1 MPSRKNRIRR
11 LPAIMESAGDFTPL
25 KTVTESIRL
34 ADGVTKFHDEKFVI
48 ENAALFGPPF
58 DAESGHY
65 ISNRGTH
72 YAPGFH
78 ESLMEAADGAM
89 GWDSH
94 PDGLNGAKQMRPTSK
109 ATHKVLESSTW
120 IDKTGTAPLLRGDIK
135 FVGKDKAS
143 NYEIAKEAAHKFGFS
158 AFVPRP
164 LGKFDARS
172 GVDVV
177 HRVDPSEK
185 RNVSFD
191 LVEASG
197 ATGDITESA
206 AEHRKLEN
214 TMDPEQIKKL
224 IADALEAALS
234 GRDEK
239 LKTSL
244 LKDIEPGLKAGK
256 EALAEAATIKRTQLV
271 QSRLAEKK
279 LATEDTTSALVTQL
293 SLCESADAMDKLIDE
308 QKSFLAKR
316 TPTVSGAGGGQTRED
331 VEVGRMRGMIAV
343 MESCGYKGA
352 TTPAQRVSAFRR
364 FQDTPMGMAVLSPA
378 SESLGEAG
386 RWSYQHRNDEEVKK
400 LRREFIESASFRQI
414 YRMCYGADMHNVR
427 DVAEANLD
435 VDSSSFLG
443 VNTALLSAILIDAYE
458 VAGKNLV
465 ADDITYKYD
474 SQLRQEVIPGYTAP
488 TGLGEQVTEGDLA
501 PVISIGSKGCLDHNI
516 LKLWGRVIITR
527 EEYLYDQKGMVI
539 MRANSIAEQI
549 RVYRDIRKLLV
560 ITDQSAYTAPG
571 TAASRSWQQ
580 YLPMTAGSNTTT
592 PTYSQT
598 NIFQAGLNLI
608 KGNPLGNYQN
618 VEKAVDLLKAQID
631 ENGNRLFANGQ
642 RPLVVLIPDTLEFA
656 AWHIF
661 NATGTQLRT
670 EAQEHIVEGGNP
682 FAGTTIHMSSSL
694 STIQANTAQ
703 AGGDP
708 IGTWYIAGATGF
720 QRQYVDK
727 RVIPF
732 EAVQVPQAEVQAV
745 SADVIA
751 GVKVSYK
758 EDVVPRDYRYVV
770 KCTPV

>member
-1 MPSRKNRIRR
+1 MR
-11 LPAIMESAGDFTPL
+11 LD
-25 KTVTESIRL
+25 
-34 ADGVTKFHDEKFVI
+34 
-48 ENAALFGPPF
+48 
-58 DAESGHY
+58 ESGQY
-65 ISNRGTH
+65 
-72 YAPGFH
+72 P
-78 ESLMEAADGAM
+78 M
-89 GWDSH
+89 
-94 PDGLNGAKQMRPTSK
+94 
-109 ATHKVLESSTW
+109 
-120 IDKTGTAPLLRGDIK
+120 LRGDVK
-135 FVGKDKAS
+135 FIGKDKAS
-143 NYEIAKEAAHKFGFS
+143 NYEIAREGAHKLGFS
-158 AFVPRP
+158 AYMPRP
-164 LGKFDARS
+164 LGMFDPKS
-172 GVDVV
+172 GFEVI
-177 HRVDPSEK
+177 HKIDPSAK

-197 ATGDITESA
+197 ATGDITEDAGHS
-206 AEHRKLEN
+206 ET
-214 TMDPEQIKKL
+214 TMNPEEIAKL
-224 IADALEAALS
+224 ILDAVTANN
-234 GRDEK
+234 DK
-239 LKTSL
+239 LK
-244 LKDIEPGLKAGK
+244 KDITESMEPALKSAR
-256 EALAEAATIKRTQLV
+256 EANARAATIERTQLV
-271 QSRLAEKK
+271 QSRLAAGK
-279 LATEDTTSALVTQL
+279 LEAEDTTSALVAQL
-293 SLCESADAMDKLIDE
+293 SVCESADAMDKLIAE

-316 TPTVSGAGGGQTRED
+316 TPTVSGAGGGQTREL

-435 VDSSSFLG
+435 VDSSGFLG
-443 VNTALLSAILIDAYE
+443 INTALLAAILIDAYE

-694 STIQANTAQ
+694 STIQANTGAPGV
-703 AGGDP
+703 GGDP